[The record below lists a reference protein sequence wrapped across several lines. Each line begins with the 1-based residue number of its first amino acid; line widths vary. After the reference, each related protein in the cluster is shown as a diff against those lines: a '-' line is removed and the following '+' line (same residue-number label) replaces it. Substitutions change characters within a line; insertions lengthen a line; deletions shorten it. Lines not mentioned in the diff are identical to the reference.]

1 MSATTHK
8 EAMIPPVLLRAV
20 GALVLSSLLIA
31 TYARVT
37 DRPLVASPPESAA
50 VDVRVLTLGGDLSG
64 AVRVGDAD
72 GALLFELSPEEGGF
86 VSGIARVVAR
96 ERALRRLP
104 DEGPV
109 QVVRH
114 ANGRISVADPL
125 TGWSADLM
133 GFGLDNAKAFASLL
147 AI

>member
-1 MSATTHK
+1 MDAATRK
-8 EAMIPPVLLRAV
+8 QAMVPPVLLRAV

-50 VDVRVLTLGGDLSG
+50 VDTRVLTLAGDLSG

-72 GALLFELSPEEGGF
+72 GATLFTLAPEEGGF
-86 VSGIARVVAR
+86 VSGIARVVSR

-109 QVVRH
+109 HVVRH
-114 ANGRISVADPL
+114 ANGRISVTDPL

-133 GFGLDNAKAFASLL
+133 GFGLDNARAFARLL